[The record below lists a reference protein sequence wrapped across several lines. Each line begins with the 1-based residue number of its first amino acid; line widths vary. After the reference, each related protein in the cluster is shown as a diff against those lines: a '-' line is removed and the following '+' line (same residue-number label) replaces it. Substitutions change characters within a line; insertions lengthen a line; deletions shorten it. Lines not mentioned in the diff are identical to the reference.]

1 MPTSHRW
8 PQASEFEQR
17 QRGCATHRRAA
28 SALFVILSEA
38 KDLPSGIRLRKTLR
52 QAQGD
57 KAVLSLGRCFDK
69 LSMTRPAQ
77 HDKTTTSET
86 KKASVDGW
94 AYCPVIVSP
103 TVGIENVSRETF
115 SAPIF
120 RLFPV
125 VSVFCA
131 LIGGYKIQ
139 RKVRFSAQPSW
150 LRKI

>member
-77 HDKTTTSET
+77 HDKTTTPSA
-86 KKASVDGW
+86 KKASIITHDVW
-94 AYCPVIVSP
+94 
-103 TVGIENVSRETF
+103 VGATPSHGF
-115 SAPIF
+115 SMVGAKMF
-120 RLFPV
+120 HVKHLQ
-125 VSVFCA
+125 
-131 LIGGYKIQ
+131 L
-139 RKVRFSAQPSW
+139 
-150 LRKI
+150 